1 MRSESIPKYFKA
13 TLTASLLALASAT
26 GCGMLGQKSL
36 PALPGGGAGGAANGC
51 LNDSVDLVGRYL
63 RGEISQTQW
72 KTSFDC
78 VNQSLG
84 FFTEFVRGSDSSS
97 YSQGD
102 MYNLI
107 TTFLI
112 TNREVRPELMGGAFS
127 LKAGLFGGTDMEF
140 TKDEIEVLKR
150 SLTALQEITGELIP
164 YLRVRQSSS
173 PSNEEL
179 LAMARAFEQ
188 AGNRIADF
196 INTLP
201 VGSLS
206 SRAIDSLLEELTHT
220 LDLPGY
226 EGVGNKVFLAKW
238 LMFNTRRDAI
248 ENRDWAELFSSA
260 LGLGGMALAVKT
272 SLGDDPE
279 APRGKLMNRILEDSQ
294 FRSLVWSL
302 AQMARPYIERSLARH
317 QGLAPLPL
325 YDHIIDE
332 LPESMIGSVPRR
344 VMKSAIRP
352 LIRKL
357 MQSSTQAGVDAG
369 VIDTLYGLVGEV
381 VEDLNTLDRMYE
393 KQGLDRESL
402 NRNQL
407 TQALTSFENS
417 TGSNAEKTRIRNI
430 RTKLLTYS
438 PLFRRR
444 PGPKG
449 DLYAI
454 KFGPGVGYSHFQNR
468 LVLMLDRVGRHL
480 QKVYGT
486 GGTHFVD
493 TDLNAFFKDFGD
505 ILLTSRLFDT
515 TIPNFAQKRLQDMDL
530 FTPASD
536 GNGEGSL
543 VEFVN
548 YAMILISSSHLT
560 AQMRDEITPACDS
573 GLGEDHM
580 GWTKISAA
588 CFRSQFHAR
597 MDYWIAQD
605 FPRLASYWNTLSPD
619 QKRKA
624 AVFLEHGSR
633 RNGYTEEDFTKFD
646 FGAVSV
652 ILYYVESMFGRFDAD
667 MTEHLARNEI
677 DQAYPVFKNLIKK
690 TAKAKG
696 LNTGSDFLLKGI
708 FTYIVKYQEMP
719 ATPLNAST
727 LAKLAT
733 WMATYA
739 LPITSYDTDRYGIFS
754 VVCNI
759 AVPENPAQAPAN
771 AVVCAP

>member
-1 MRSESIPKYFKA
+1 MRSEKIPAFLKK
-13 TLTASLLALASAT
+13 SLLLACFALSSTT

-36 PALPGGGAGGAANGC
+36 PTPPGSGAGGAAGGC

-63 RGEISQTQW
+63 RGEISQSQW
-72 KTSFDC
+72 KNSFDC

-84 FFTEFVRGSDSSS
+84 FFTDFVRGSDSKA

-112 TNREVRPELMGGAFS
+112 TNREVRPELMGSAFS
-127 LKAGLFGGTDMEF
+127 LKAGLFGGTDSDF
-140 TKDEIEVLKR
+140 TKEEIETLKK

-164 YLRVRQSSS
+164 HLRVRQSAN
-173 PSNEEL
+173 PSTEDL
-179 LAMARAFEQ
+179 LSMARAFEQ
-188 AGNRIADF
+188 AGNRLADF
-196 INTLP
+196 INSLP
-201 VGSLS
+201 VGALS

-226 EGVGNKVFLAKW
+226 EGLGKKMFLAKW
-238 LMFNTRRDAI
+238 LMFNSRRDAI

-260 LGLGGMALAVKT
+260 MGLGGMALAVKT

-279 APRGKLMNRILEDSQ
+279 APRGKMMNWILEDAP
-294 FRSLVWSL
+294 FRNLVWSL

-332 LPESMIGSVPRR
+332 LPDSVIGSVPRR
-344 VMKSAIRP
+344 TIKTAIRP

-357 MQSSTQAGVDAG
+357 MQSSTQAGVDSG
-369 VIDTLYGLVGEV
+369 VIDTLYGITGEI

-393 KQGLDRESL
+393 KLGLDRESL
-402 NRNQL
+402 TRNQL
-407 TQALTSFENS
+407 TQALTQFENS
-417 TGSNAEKTRIRNI
+417 SNSNADKARIRTI

-438 PLFRRR
+438 PLFRKRQ
-444 PGPKG
+444 GPKG
-449 DLYAI
+449 ELYAI

-468 LVLMLDRVGRHL
+468 TVLLLDRAGRHL
-480 QKVYGT
+480 LKVYGT
-486 GGTHFVD
+486 AGTHFVD
-493 TDLNAFFKDFGD
+493 TDLNAVFKDFGD
-505 ILLTSRLFDT
+505 LLLASRLFDT

-536 GNGEGSL
+536 GNAEGSL

-548 YAMILISSSHLT
+548 YAMILVSSSHLT
-560 AQMRDEITPACDS
+560 NQMREEITPACDA

-580 GWTKISAA
+580 GWTKVPAA
-588 CFRSQFHAR
+588 CFRNQFHAR

-605 FPRLASYWNTLSPD
+605 FPRLAAYWNTLTAD

-624 AVFLEHGSR
+624 AIFLEHGSR
-633 RNGYTEEDFTKFD
+633 RNGYTDDDFTKFD

-667 MTEHLARNEI
+667 VNEQLARGEI

-771 AVVCAP
+771 ATVCAP

>member
-1 MRSESIPKYFKA
+1 
-13 TLTASLLALASAT
+13 
-26 GCGMLGQKSL
+26 MLGQKAI
-36 PALPGGGAGGAANGC
+36 PALPGGGAGGAAGGC

-63 RGEISQTQW
+63 RGEISESKW

-84 FFTEFVRGSDSSS
+84 FFTDFVRGSDAKS

-112 TNREVRPELMGGAFS
+112 TNREVRPELMGSAFS

-164 YLRVRQSSS
+164 HLKVRQSSS
-173 PSNEEL
+173 PSTEEL
-179 LAMARAFEQ
+179 LSMARAFEQ
-188 AGNRIADF
+188 AGNRLADF
-196 INTLP
+196 INSLP

-226 EGVGNKVFLAKW
+226 EGLGNKMFLAKW
-238 LMFNTRRDAI
+238 LMFNSRRDAI

-260 LGLGGMALAVKT
+260 MGLGGMALAVKT
-272 SLGDDPE
+272 ALGDDPE
-279 APRGKLMNRILEDSQ
+279 APRAKMMNRILEDSQ
-294 FRSLVWSL
+294 FRSLIWNL

-332 LPESMIGSVPRR
+332 LPESLIGSIPRR
-344 VMKSAIRP
+344 VIKSSIRP
-352 LIRKL
+352 LIRRL

-369 VIDTLYGLVGEV
+369 VIDTLYGITGEI
-381 VEDLNTLDRMYE
+381 VEDLNSLDRMYE

-402 NRNQL
+402 SRNQL
-407 TQALTSFENS
+407 TQALTSYENS
-417 TGSNAEKTRIRNI
+417 VTSNPEKTRIRNI
-430 RTKLLTYS
+430 RTKLLTYA
-438 PLFRRR
+438 PLFRKR

-468 LVLMLDRVGRHL
+468 IVLMLDRVGQHL

-493 TDLNAFFKDFGD
+493 TDLNAVFKDFGE
-505 ILLTSRLFDT
+505 ILLASRLFDT
-515 TIPNFAQKRLQDMDL
+515 SIPNFAQKRLQDMDL

-536 GNGEGSL
+536 GNGQGSL

-580 GWTKISAA
+580 GWTKVPAN
-588 CFRSQFHAR
+588 CFRNQFHAR
-597 MDYWIAQD
+597 MDYWLAQD
-605 FPRLASYWNTLSPD
+605 FPRLAAYWNTLSAD

-624 AVFLEHGSR
+624 ATFLEHGSR
-633 RNGYTEEDFTKFD
+633 RNGYTDEDFTKFD

-652 ILYYVESMFGRFDAD
+652 ILYYVETMFGRFDAD
-667 MTEHLARNEI
+667 TTEHLARNEI

-727 LAKLAT
+727 LAKLAG

-759 AVPENPAQAPAN
+759 AAPENPAQAPAN
-771 AVVCAP
+771 SVVCAP

>member
-1 MRSESIPKYFKA
+1 MRSETIS
-13 TLTASLLALASAT
+13 TLYRKTVTLSLLVISTTT

-36 PALPGGGAGGAANGC
+36 PTLPGGGAGGAAGGC
-51 LNDSVDLVGRYL
+51 LNDSVDLMGRYL
-63 RGEISQTQW
+63 RGEISQAQW

-84 FFTEFVRGSDSSS
+84 FFTDFVRGSEVNS

-112 TNREVRPELMGGAFS
+112 TNREVRPELMGSAFS
-127 LKAGLFGGTDMEF
+127 LKAGLFGGTDTEF
-140 TKDEIEVLKR
+140 TKEEIETLKR

-164 YLRVRQSSS
+164 HLQVRQSAS
-173 PSNEEL
+173 PKTEDL

-188 AGNRIADF
+188 AGNRLADF
-196 INTLP
+196 INSLP

-226 EGVGNKVFLAKW
+226 EGLGAKVFLAKW
-238 LMFNTRRDAI
+238 LMFNSRRDAI
-248 ENRDWAELFSSA
+248 ENRDWAEIFSSA
-260 LGLGGMALAVKT
+260 MGLGGMALAVKT
-272 SLGDDPE
+272 ALGDDPE
-279 APRGKLMNRILEDSQ
+279 APRARMMNRILEDSQ
-294 FRSLVWSL
+294 FRNLVWNL
-302 AQMARPYIERSLARH
+302 ALMARPYIERSLARH

-325 YDHIIDE
+325 YDHIINE
-332 LPESMIGSVPRR
+332 LPESVIGSIPSRI
-344 VMKSAIRP
+344 MKSSLRP

-369 VIDTLYGLVGEV
+369 VIDTLYSITGEII
-381 VEDLNTLDRMYE
+381 EDLNTLDRMYE

-402 NRNQL
+402 NRTQL

-417 TGSNAEKTRIRNI
+417 SGSNQEKTRIRNI

-438 PLFRRR
+438 PLFRKRQ
-444 PGPKG
+444 GPKG
-449 DLYAI
+449 ELYAI
-454 KFGPGVGYSHFQNR
+454 KFGAGVGYSHFQNR

-505 ILLTSRLFDT
+505 ILLASRLFDT

-543 VEFVN
+543 TEFVN

-560 AQMRDEITPACDS
+560 AQMREEITPACDS

-580 GWTKISAA
+580 GWTKIPAS

-597 MDYWIAQD
+597 MDYWLAQD
-605 FPRLASYWNTLSPD
+605 FPRLAAYWNTLSAD

-633 RNGYTEEDFTKFD
+633 RNGYTDEDFTKFD

-667 MTEHLARNEI
+667 MTEHLARGEI

-696 LNTGSDFLLKGI
+696 LNTGSDYLLKGI
-708 FTYIVKYQEMP
+708 FTYIVRYQEMP

-727 LAKLAT
+727 LAKLAG

-759 AVPENPAQAPAN
+759 ATPENPGQAPAN
-771 AVVCAP
+771 SVVCAP